1 MGQKVDL
8 RIPKTQKAIRE
19 AFLEIRGRQPLE
31 KVTVREIC
39 QAAMINT
46 STFYNHYRDVT
57 NLSEQLESELLDACF
72 RSMPSLDDLFTEPY
86 RFLAELRRC
95 FSDSR
100 EAEDLSILFDG
111 RCEAFYQKIDAFLLQ
126 RYQSAASS
134 REEYVKISFVL
145 GGILYTGHLL
155 RSDIPDSLE
164 SLEHSL
170 AELISRL
177 K

>member
-1 MGQKVDL
+1 MGQKIDL
-8 RIPKTQKAIRE
+8 RIQKTKKAIRE

-39 QAAMINT
+39 QRAMINT

-72 RSMPSLDDLFTEPY
+72 RSMPSLNDLFTDPY
-86 RFLAELRRC
+86 RFLTELRRC

-111 RCEAFYQKIDAFLLQ
+111 RYEAFFQRIDAFCC
-126 RYQSAASS
+126 SAINPQPLPGRNMSK
-134 REEYVKISFVL
+134 YPSFWAVSCTPAIFCAATSPTL
-145 GGILYTGHLL
+145 WNRWSTAWP
-155 RSDIPDSLE
+155 S
-164 SLEHSL
+164 
-170 AELISRL
+170 
-177 K
+177 

>member
-1 MGQKVDL
+1 M
-8 RIPKTQKAIRE
+8 
-19 AFLEIRGRQPLE
+19 
-31 KVTVREIC
+31 
-39 QAAMINT
+39 
-46 STFYNHYRDVT
+46 
-57 NLSEQLESELLDACF
+57 
-72 RSMPSLDDLFTEPY
+72 
-86 RFLAELRRC
+86 
-95 FSDSR
+95 
-100 EAEDLSILFDG
+100 SILFDG
-111 RCEAFYQKIDAFLLQ
+111 RYEAFYQKIDAFLLQ

-164 SLEHSL
+164 SREHSL

>member
-8 RIPKTQKAIRE
+8 RIQKTQKAIRE

-39 QAAMINT
+39 QRAMINT

-57 NLSEQLESELLDACF
+57 NLTEQLESELLDACF
-72 RSMPSLDDLFTEPY
+72 RSMPSLDDLFTDPY

-111 RCEAFYQKIDAFLLQ
+111 RYETFYQKIDKSTLFCC
-126 RYQSAASS
+126 SAINPQPLPGRNMSK
-134 REEYVKISFVL
+134 YPSFWAVSCTPAIFCAATSPTL
-145 GGILYTGHLL
+145 WNRWSTAWP
-155 RSDIPDSLE
+155 S
-164 SLEHSL
+164 
-170 AELISRL
+170 
-177 K
+177 